1 MKISYSRYKNCHP
14 MQMIPVRIAD
24 DGRYIYFVCRLRSHK
39 VDNMEPPMVFN
50 HFNLDLLPDDFKVNN
65 GHLIF
70 KCICVPSLVFCSA
83 KVRATLSL
91 LNSFRF
97 DYGAD
102 TSGIYSLWVTYLVY
116 QSWSLSSKGFLRCW
130 PNEPWT
136 EAICQQ
142 RTKTNNTKGSWLM
155 VFKRVLTHSIDE

>member
-24 DGRYIYFVCRLRSHK
+24 DGRYIYIVCRLTSHK
-39 VDNMEPPMVFN
+39 VDNMELTIVFN
-50 HFNLDLLPDDFKVNN
+50 QFNLDLLPDDFKVNN

-70 KCICVPSLVFCSA
+70 NCICVPSLVFCSA

-91 LNSFRF
+91 LNSFSF
-97 DYGAD
+97 DYLAD
-102 TSGIYSLWVTYLVY
+102 TSGIYCLWVTYLLY
-116 QSWSLSSKGFLRCW
+116 QSWSLSSKGFFKMLTKWAVDRS
-130 PNEPWT
+130 NMH
-136 EAICQQ
+136 